1 MAQKLIFINDVN
13 DLQILNIKELKSL
26 EYKIFS
32 FNMSGHKIL
41 EQNNIEH
48 EIADNLL
55 SINERLQLFDFITN
69 YHNWYEQKPLLNE
82 LEFEGVNLLGLL
94 DVHEFY
100 HFLMPEIRKFLI
112 IKKIIEKEK
121 PEKIIVTTPL
131 STMTELLIGKKNI
144 HAEIRN
150 IPLTKSLHWD
160 KVTIKFNV
168 GTFPLSFNLSWTNY
182 TKIKNLLESTLC
194 RVFYLWHDFSNK
206 RKAILLLE
214 FNPSAYSNLLS
225 DLAKYDKNI
234 ILLNRR
240 RSAFWNLESINT
252 IRKNKCK
259 LLNLQKLLD
268 DDDKK
273 QIFSLTKHYLQNLEK
288 LWTNDNFFND
298 LFSLEGHS
306 FWFMIKDVM
315 IDTYKKRIG
324 EYVEFVIM
332 AKKIFEKIN
341 ISCIVSL
348 NQIGTTEKTIL
359 NMNKKQITSVLLEHG
374 YSNYIPDT
382 SRFDITSYPQCL
394 KDKIAVWGDVQ
405 KEYLTKHKKMDPNRI
420 LSIGSPRHDSF
431 FKRKNLK
438 KSHKYKTILIAPHPI
453 VEMTG
458 QSDTNTYIRFEK
470 LIKSICSIIKALPNT
485 KIIVKLHPSQLEHN
499 NDIKELFR
507 EIDATIPVY
516 HLKPIIELIESSD
529 AVLTI
534 SPEGYDPSTIIL
546 ESLILNKPTMNI
558 VLDDNL
564 YEFQYVK
571 DNAII
576 SLSDKSDLSQSISD
590 ILFNEKIRTKL
601 IDNGVLHI
609 SNFLN
614 NRGKA
619 SEVLANLLTSY

>member
-1 MAQKLIFINDVN
+1 MTQKLIFINDAK
-13 DLQILNIKELKSL
+13 DLQIFKIKELKSL

-32 FNMSGHKIL
+32 FDMSGHKIL
-41 EQNNIEH
+41 EQNNINH

-55 SINERLQLFDFITN
+55 SVNECLHLFDFVTS

-94 DVHEFY
+94 DTHEFY

-131 STMTELLIGKKNI
+131 STMTKLLISKKNI
-144 HAEIRN
+144 HTEIRN
-150 IPLTKSLHWD
+150 TPSTKSLHWD

-168 GTFPLSFNLSWTNY
+168 GKFPISFNLSWTNY

-194 RVFYLWHDFSNK
+194 RVFHFWYDFSNT
-206 RKAILLLE
+206 RKTILMLE
-214 FNPSAYSNLLS
+214 FDPSAYSNLLS

-234 ILLNRR
+234 IILNRR
-240 RSAFWNLESINT
+240 RSALWNLKSINT
-252 IRKNKCK
+252 IRKNKYK
-259 LLNLQKLLD
+259 LLNLQKLLNI
-268 DDDKK
+268 DDKK
-273 QIFSLTKHYLQNLEK
+273 QIFSLTKYYLQNLEK
-288 LWTNDNFFND
+288 LWTNDTFFND
-298 LFSLEGHS
+298 LFSLEGNS
-306 FWFMIKDVM
+306 FWFIIKDVM
-315 IDTYKKRIG
+315 VDTYKKRIE

-382 SRFDITSYPQCL
+382 SRFDVTSYPPCL

-405 KEYLTKHKKMDPNRI
+405 KEYLTKHKKMDPNNV
-420 LSIGSPRHDSF
+420 LSVGSPRHDSL
-431 FKRKNLK
+431 FKRKILK
-438 KSHKYKTILIAPHPI
+438 KSHMTKTILIAPHPI
-453 VEMTG
+453 GGMTG

-470 LIKSICSIIKALPNT
+470 LVKKIYSIIKSLPDT
-485 KIIVKLHPSQLEHN
+485 KIIVKLHPSQVEHN

-516 HLKPIIELIESSD
+516 QLKPIIELIESSD

-564 YEFQYVK
+564 YELQYVK
-571 DNAII
+571 DNAILL
-576 SLSDKSDLSQSISD
+576 LSDKSDLSQSIYD

-601 IDNGVLHI
+601 IDNGVLHV

-619 SEVLANLLTSY
+619 SEVLASLLTSY